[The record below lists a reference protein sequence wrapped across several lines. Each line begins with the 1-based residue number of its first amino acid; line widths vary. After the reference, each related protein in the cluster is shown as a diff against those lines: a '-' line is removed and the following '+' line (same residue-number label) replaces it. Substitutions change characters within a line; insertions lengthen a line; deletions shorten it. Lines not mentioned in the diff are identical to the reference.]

1 MSTTTSRPAYDQA
14 VQKAT
19 AAAAST
25 EHEFGDF
32 FLSRFLDLDISY
44 ADEEQS
50 CTVVLPYAAHLT
62 NPQGSIHGGVITTAI
77 DISMGHLCHRYLST
91 AMTIDMTLRFFRP
104 LTGTGIA
111 VGRILNP
118 GRRLVHL
125 ESRMTDEDGRLVA
138 HGVGSWHRLDALT

>member
-1 MSTTTSRPAYDQA
+1 MSATTGRPAYQQA
-14 VQKAT
+14 VQQAT
-19 AAAAST
+19 EAAASPA
-25 EHEFGDF
+25 HEFGDF
-32 FLSRFLDLDISY
+32 FLSRFLGLDISY

-50 CTVVLPYAAHLT
+50 CTVVLPYAVHLA
-62 NPQGSIHGGVITTAI
+62 NPQGSMHGGVITTAM

-91 AMTIDMTLRFFRP
+91 AMTIEMTLRFFRP
-104 LTGTGIA
+104 LKGTGIA